1 MEMSAEKSKV
11 VRISREPSP
20 VEVVLDQ
27 KQLENVD
34 YFNYLGSMMMN
45 DEWLTWEFKSRITM
59 KSSIWQEEDSFHQK
73 TGLKFK
79 EETSEVLRLKL
90 CIVWY

>member
-1 MEMSAEKSKV
+1 MSAEKSKV

-45 DEWLTWEFKSRITM
+45 DE
-59 KSSIWQEEDSFHQK
+59 
-73 TGLKFK
+73 
-79 EETSEVLRLKL
+79 
-90 CIVWY
+90 